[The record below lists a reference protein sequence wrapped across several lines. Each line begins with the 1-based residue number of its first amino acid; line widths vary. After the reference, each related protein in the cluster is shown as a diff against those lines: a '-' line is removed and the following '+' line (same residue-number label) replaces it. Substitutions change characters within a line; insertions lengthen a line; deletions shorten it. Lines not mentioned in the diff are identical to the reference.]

1 MATGTE
7 TKGVTTMSSNGQ
19 NNRNF
24 LASLD
29 AETSGMILGSIAD
42 HYENTV
48 EVIFD
53 EVVGDEAH
61 GLLEYMIEPMRSA
74 TSVLMQRFN
83 ARKAA

>member
-1 MATGTE
+1 MATGTDTE
-7 TKGVTTMSSNGQ
+7 GATKMENSGQSN
-19 NNRNF
+19 RSF
-24 LASLD
+24 LESLD
-29 AETSGMILGSIAD
+29 AETSGMILGSIAE
-42 HYENTV
+42 HYGNTV

-53 EVVGDEAH
+53 EVVCDKAH